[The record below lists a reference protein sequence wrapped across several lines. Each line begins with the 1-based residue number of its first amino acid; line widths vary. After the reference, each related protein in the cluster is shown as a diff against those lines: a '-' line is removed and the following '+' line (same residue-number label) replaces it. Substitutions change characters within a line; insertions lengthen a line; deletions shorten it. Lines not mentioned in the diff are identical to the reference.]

1 MEDRQDCAE
10 GDQPPDNGQG
20 GISHNVQQFVC
31 GYGNGDRHIAVL
43 FDGGDKQEGSDQRG
57 EEKFKKSLVMQYVH
71 NSPFIISKIYNSY
84 AILYYFW
91 GEGKY
96 KNKCCNI
103 GDKGYFCG
111 GAVFDGVCIKCM
123 LYIKLCN
130 WYDERKCV
138 STLYINDFSVS
149 AEEKF
154 VLEKR
159 TGLYLKKYWTR
170 GGSSV
175 NIYELLQKQRVNRI
189 DQKCTR
195 KSA

>member
-1 MEDRQDCAE
+1 MLSYIIFGEKASIK
-10 GDQPPDNGQG
+10 
-20 GISHNVQQFVC
+20 IS
-31 GYGNGDRHIAVL
+31 AVNIR
-43 FDGGDKQEGSDQRG
+43 DK
-57 EEKFKKSLVMQYVH
+57 
-71 NSPFIISKIYNSY
+71 
-84 AILYYFW
+84 W
-91 GEGKY
+91 
-96 KNKCCNI
+96 
-103 GDKGYFCG
+103 YFCG
-111 GAVFDGVCIKCM
+111 GPVFGGVCIKCM

-159 TGLYLKKYWTR
+159 SGLYWKKYWTR

-189 DQKCTR
+189 EQKCTR